1 MKSLRRLAATCAA
14 IAMTVALS
22 ARADA
27 AQTLT
32 IAGSTTLLP
41 LVRQAAESYQSDH
54 GDVLLV
60 VSGGGS
66 RAALE
71 QVANKEIDMAAT
83 DMAPRDNF
91 DLVDH
96 RIAVIPFA
104 VAVDSKAG
112 VSNLTR
118 AEIAD
123 IFAGRVR
130 NWNQV
135 GGNDLPISV
144 VNRPPGSGIRELVAQ
159 TLMGR
164 TQIANSPLEDESTSA
179 LVNDLKTNPGA
190 IGYGSVGGLSNSGL
204 ILVAIDGTAPT
215 EENVESGAYPLW
227 AYEHVVTKGPATP
240 DESRFMAYLETNR
253 SLLHKFGYIAV
264 RDMKVT
270 LPET

>member
-1 MKSLRRLAATCAA
+1 MRSLQRLAATCLSMAA
-14 IAMTVALS
+14 SVALS

-54 GDVLLV
+54 ADVLLV

-71 QVANKEIDMAAT
+71 QLANKEIDMAAT
-83 DMAPRDNF
+83 DMAPRDNY

-118 AEIAD
+118 AELAD
-123 IFAGRVR
+123 IFAGRLT
-130 NWNQV
+130 NWKAV
-135 GGNDLPISV
+135 GGNDLPIAV

-159 TLMGR
+159 TVMGR
-164 TQIANSPLEDESTSA
+164 AQFGNSPLEDESTSA
-179 LVNDLKTNPGA
+179 LVNDLKSNPGA
-190 IGYGSVGGLSNSGL
+190 IGYGSVGGLSDSGL
-204 ILVAIDGTAPT
+204 ILVAIDGVPPT

-227 AYEHVVTKGPATP
+227 AYEHVITNGPATP

-253 SLLHKFGYIAV
+253 SLLHKYGYIAV
-264 RDMKVT
+264 RDMKVS
-270 LPET
+270 LPDT